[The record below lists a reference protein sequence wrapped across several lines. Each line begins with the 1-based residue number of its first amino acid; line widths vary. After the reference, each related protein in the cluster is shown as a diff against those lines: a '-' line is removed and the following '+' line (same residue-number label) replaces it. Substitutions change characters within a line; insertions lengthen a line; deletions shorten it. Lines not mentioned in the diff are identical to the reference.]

1 MKIKQQKDIKA
12 FLDGRLDD
20 DSARNLF
27 DSQSRLL
34 EDLISKTSGKSKNQK
49 KTLQQTI
56 LPRIALYQALSGS
69 SLPRNEALDLMR
81 SYMIDVVAAQK
92 HAQTAMMEA
101 VPGFFAIYKRVF
113 LRVMRTSDLWES
125 TQWQGRGFF

>member
-49 KTLQQTI
+49 KTLQQNH
-56 LPRIALYQALSGS
+56 PSSHCPLSS
-69 SLPRNEALDLMR
+69 AERKFASL
-81 SYMIDVVAAQK
+81 
-92 HAQTAMMEA
+92 
-101 VPGFFAIYKRVF
+101 
-113 LRVMRTSDLWES
+113 
-125 TQWQGRGFF
+125 